1 MKIKPVI
8 DFENK
13 EFVTATDIIN
23 ALIKSRNIKD
33 KESFLNPPTLSN
45 LSLVDFGFDKKYI
58 DQFINLLVE
67 VYKNGESVVV
77 YSDYDC
83 DGVTGGAVLWESLY
97 LMGFK
102 VMPYIPRR
110 KTEGYGFSK
119 IGIDNVYKKFNPKL
133 IISVDHGITA
143 KNLVSY
149 ARDLGINVV
158 VTDHHHKQ
166 EEKVPD
172 TANFIFHIKE
182 LSGSS
187 VAFFVAKEIFLCLK
201 NKISIKNIDLL
212 RKHFEGDYVGICCI
226 GTVADLVP
234 LIGPSRSVVY
244 YGLTALKQTK
254 RVGVKALFDYCNLK
268 KDKISTFDVGFLIAP
283 RINAVGRLDD
293 ALDAL
298 RLLCTKNSAKASALA
313 LKVQNL
319 NLNRQRL
326 VDESFKEAL
335 SMVSEIEEIPSVIM
349 LKNYNWHEG
358 VIGLIA
364 SKLLEKFNRPVIILT
379 GDDNIL
385 KASARSINSIHI
397 TNLLENFKDLL
408 IAYGGHAQAAGFSIK
423 TSNYLSLVTKIN
435 EYLLQNITKDDLEHV
450 FYPDFRIPLNFLN
463 LKIAEALEV
472 LEPYGVSNLKP
483 IFYSTFKVSQ
493 IKFIGRENKHIK
505 FKAVSIKDS
514 NFMIDM
520 VFFNGKDKILMNEN
534 DLFDGL
540 FNIDINVWNGKKQL
554 QGLVKHLIPFGSL

>member
-67 VYKNGESVVV
+67 VYKNGESVIV

-102 VMPYIPRR
+102 VMPYIPGR

-514 NFMIDM
+514 NFTIDM